1 MKRSC
6 IMMLTFCVAGCSI
19 PRQIIEV
26 QRDSVRT
33 VVQNRVVYRDSI
45 IYVPVPTEADRAELA
60 DSDTS
65 RLETSLAVSEAFVA
79 DGMLHHSLRN
89 RSDALLPVPVKL
101 PSLLHQEQ
109 HYLIRDRVAT
119 ETVYV
124 EKELSRWQHFLQTVG
139 IAVLGAVAVWLVLK
153 IRRFFV

>member
-1 MKRSC
+1 MKKIFILVLTCMAVSC
-6 IMMLTFCVAGCSI
+6 GPPRKIMEA
-19 PRQIIEV
+19 QK
-26 QRDSVRT
+26 DSVRT
-33 VVQNRVVYRDSI
+33 IVQNRVVYRDST

-124 EKELSRWQHFLQTVG
+124 EKELSRWQRFLQTVG

>member
-1 MKRSC
+1 MKRIFIIVLACIAVSC
-6 IMMLTFCVAGCSI
+6 GTPCKV
-19 PRQIIEV
+19 IEV

-33 VVQNRVVYRDSI
+33 IVHERVIHKDSI
-45 IYVPVPTEADRAELA
+45 IYVPVPAEMDKATLA

-79 DGMLHHSLRN
+79 DGVLHHSLRN

-124 EKELSRWQHFLQTVG
+124 EKELSRWQRFLQTVG

>member
-1 MKRSC
+1 MKK
-6 IMMLTFCVAGCSI
+6 IFILVLACVAVSCGTPCKV
-19 PRQIIEV
+19 IEA

-33 VVQNRVVYRDSI
+33 IVQDRVVYRDSI
-45 IYVPVPTEADRAELA
+45 IYVPVPAEADKAVLA

-65 RLETSLAVSEAFVA
+65 RLETSLAASEAYVA
-79 DGMLHHSLRN
+79 DGVLRHSLRN

-101 PSLLHQEQ
+101 PSLLRQEQ
-109 HYLIRDRVAT
+109 HYLVRDRVAT

-124 EKELSRWQHFLQTVG
+124 EKELSRWQRFLQAIG
-139 IAVLGAVAVWLVLK
+139 LAVLGAAAIRIALK

>member
-1 MKRSC
+1 MKRIFIIVLACIAVSC
-6 IMMLTFCVAGCSI
+6 GTPCKV
-19 PRQIIEV
+19 IEV

-124 EKELSRWQHFLQTVG
+124 EKELSRWQRFLQTVG
-139 IAVLGAVAVWLVLK
+139 IAVLGAVAVWLALK